1 MGLHL
6 IEITIT
12 IDTAISTTIYAA
24 QAAIHNTM
32 NISPESLIPYF
43 DDAWVTELEHLS
55 ISFLRDMFLNIPS
68 LQICMYYGK
77 IKKLAVTNS
86 SC

>member
-6 IEITIT
+6 IEITLT
-12 IDTAISTTIYAA
+12 IGTAISTTIYAA

-55 ISFLRDMFLNIPS
+55 ISFLKRHVSQYSIIADLH
-68 LQICMYYGK
+68 L
-77 IKKLAVTNS
+77 LW
-86 SC
+86 